1 MTRAQAEW
9 RGKARPDP
17 LPWAISFC
25 PGETITAMS
34 VILDQTVDVFVQVG
48 IDELQ
53 FRRAVLVEQRTSWCS
68 E

>member
-1 MTRAQAEW
+1 MS
-9 RGKARPDP
+9 
-17 LPWAISFC
+17 WAISFC

-53 FRRAVLVEQRTSWCS
+53 FRRAVLVEQRTSWYS